1 MKIEF
6 DPKKSNK
13 NNEKRG
19 LPFDKVIEFD
29 WETAAYVEDVR
40 NPYPEKRIVTMGYLR
55 DRLHVICFTPIV
67 DGVRIISFRKA
78 NLREVKRYEQKRE
91 PADE

>member
-1 MKIEF
+1 MKLEF

-13 NNEKRG
+13 NKEKRG

-29 WETAAYVEDVR
+29 WETAAYVEDAR
-40 NPYPEKRIVTMGYLR
+40 NPYPEKRIVTMGYLG
-55 DRLHVICFTPIV
+55 DRLHVICFTPIAG
-67 DGVRIISFRKA
+67 GVRIISFRKA